1 VGSVE
6 RSGVPDELLQP
17 VGGWRIERPM
27 RDLQCLLVQRKS
39 DGVDEV
45 TLGGEAAVDGADSN
59 LRAAGEWFARA
70 GQPAYW
76 PTRSEMRAR
85 VEAAGFSVRRQ
96 RPVVRLFGVS
106 FPTVVTVA
114 RRTE

>member
-1 VGSVE
+1 MGSVE

-59 LRAAGEWFARA
+59 LRAAGNLLDRE
-70 GQPAYW
+70 G
-76 PTRSEMRAR
+76 
-85 VEAAGFSVRRQ
+85 
-96 RPVVRLFGVS
+96 RPLLIEDLTSGGED
-106 FPTVVTVA
+106 TVA
-114 RRTE
+114 VAGRVLAQLGAQVSAPISST